1 MPGGSLDSHMDRD
14 AEKLLHPDPHQVEA
28 ALVRSASLQS
38 GILKLEMAT
47 TQFLRRNWRGVSI
60 AVIALGFL
68 CAAILLVSTMP
79 PGSIAM
85 ATGPEGS
92 GYEEIGRQYQSA
104 LERAGVQVRLVATAG
119 SLENLR
125 LLSDPDSG
133 VNVALV
139 QGGSISAREAPELES
154 LGTLFYEPLW
164 IFHRSDL
171 KVATTDDLRGLK
183 VSIGPLGSGTRMLS
197 LDVLKRNGLD
207 QQVSELLALTPQAA
221 ADNLL
226 TAGIDAAFILAS
238 WDAPAVQRLI
248 SDERVA
254 LTNVPRA
261 DAYVALYPFLSKVTV
276 PAGVGDLGK
285 HLPPSDVTLF
295 ATKASLVVRREL
307 HPAIQYLLL
316 NTAMRMYSG
325 PGMFHRAGRFPAAE
339 GIDLPLSDQAIQFYK
354 SGLPFLQSNLPFWM
368 ASLVGRLLVLL
379 IPIVAVLYPMLRLV
393 PELYNWIMRSRI
405 ARLYG
410 ELRFLEDEIDARAG
424 GASNAHL
431 VARLD
436 QLEKKVHQLGMPAA
450 YASMMYLLRNHIAV
464 VRDRLKAH

>member
-1 MPGGSLDSHMDRD
+1 M
-14 AEKLLHPDPHQVEA
+14 V
-28 ALVRSASLQS
+28 VR
-38 GILKLEMAT
+38 
-47 TQFLRRNWRGVSI
+47 QFLRTNWRGVTI
-60 AVIALGFL
+60 GVTALVIFCGV
-68 CAAILLVSTMP
+68 ILLLSTMP
-79 PGSIAM
+79 PRAIAM

-92 GYEEIGRQYQSA
+92 SYEEIGRQYQSA

-119 SLENLR
+119 SLENLA
-125 LLSDPDSG
+125 LLRDPRSG

-139 QGGSISAREAPELES
+139 EGGSISAHEAPELES

-164 IFHRSDL
+164 IFHRTDL
-171 KVATTDDLRGLK
+171 QVRTTDDLRGLK

-197 LDVLKRNGLD
+197 LELLKRNGLD

-221 ADNLL
+221 ADKLL
-226 TAGIDAAFILAS
+226 AAEIDAAFILAS
-238 WDAPAVQRLI
+238 WNAPAVRRLVA
-248 SDERVA
+248 DERVG

-295 ATKASLVVRREL
+295 ATKASLVVRRDL
-307 HPAIQYLLL
+307 HSAIQYLLL
-316 NTAMRMYSG
+316 NTAVRMHSG
-325 PGMFHRAGRFPAAE
+325 VGMFHRAGRFPAAE

-354 SGLPFLQSNLPFWM
+354 SGLPFLQHNLPFWM
-368 ASLVGRLLVLL
+368 ASLVGRLLVVL
-379 IPIVAVLYPMLRLV
+379 IPILAVLYPMVRLL
-393 PELYNWIMRSRI
+393 PELYNWLMRSKI

-410 ELRFLEDEIDARAG
+410 ELRFLEDEIKGGDAA
-424 GASNAHL
+424 ATSDL

-436 QLEKKVHQLGMPAA
+436 QLEKQVNQLGMPAP

-464 VRDRLKAH
+464 VRDRLKAHLPQR

>member
-1 MPGGSLDSHMDRD
+1 MPSIHYIHARH
-14 AEKLLHPDPHQVEA
+14 A
-28 ALVRSASLQS
+28 VR
-38 GILKLEMAT
+38 
-47 TQFLRRNWRGVSI
+47 QFLRTNWRGVTI
-60 AVIALGFL
+60 GVTALAIF
-68 CAAILLVSTMP
+68 CVAILLLSTMP
-79 PGSIAM
+79 PRAIGM

-104 LERAGVQVRLVATAG
+104 LEGAGVQVRLVATAG
-119 SLENLR
+119 SLENLA
-125 LLSDPDSG
+125 LLRDLRSG

-171 KVATTDDLRGLK
+171 PILTTDDLRGLK

-197 LDVLKRNGLD
+197 LEVLKRNGLD
-207 QQVSELLALTPQAA
+207 QQVGELLALAPQVA
-221 ADNLL
+221 ADRLL
-226 TAGIDAAFILAS
+226 AAEIDAAFILAS
-238 WDAPAVQRLI
+238 WDAPAVRRLI
-248 SDERVA
+248 ADERVG

-295 ATKASLVVRREL
+295 ATKASLVVRKDL
-307 HPAIQYLLL
+307 HSAIQYLLL
-316 NTAMRMYSG
+316 NTAVRMHSG
-325 PGMFHRAGRFPAAE
+325 VGMFHRAGRFPAAE
-339 GIDLPLSDQAIQFYK
+339 GIDLPLSDQAMQFYK

-368 ASLVGRLLVLL
+368 ASLVGRLLVML
-379 IPIVAVLYPMLRLV
+379 IPIVAVLYPMVRLL
-393 PELYNWIMRSRI
+393 PELYNWLMRSRI

-410 ELRFLEDEIDARAG
+410 ELRFLEDEIEAG
-424 GASNAHL
+424 AGVANSTQL

-436 QLEKKVHQLGMPAA
+436 QLEKQANQLGMPVP

>member
-1 MPGGSLDSHMDRD
+1 M
-14 AEKLLHPDPHQVEA
+14 A
-28 ALVRSASLQS
+28 A
-38 GILKLEMAT
+38 
-47 TQFLRRNWRGVSI
+47 TQFLRTNWRGVSI

-68 CAAILLVSTMP
+68 CAAILLVRTMP

-104 LERAGVQVRLVATAG
+104 LERAGVQVRLIATAG

-125 LLSDPDSG
+125 LLSDPGSG

-226 TAGIDAAFILAS
+226 TILAS

-254 LTNVPRA
+254 LTNVRRA

-354 SGLPFLQSNLPFWM
+354 SGLPFLQNNLPFWM

-379 IPIVAVLYPMLRLV
+379 IPIVAVLYPMLRLL

-424 GASNAHL
+424 GASNVHL

-436 QLEKKVHQLGMPAA
+436 QLEKKVNQPGMPAA
-450 YASMMYLLRNHIAV
+450 YASMMYLLRNHIAA